1 MANTMRW
8 RYGETNPVMM
18 PVDAATPIEIGDLL
32 YVADDKVYPA
42 SAMTPLGT
50 LATTLEAFDDNF
62 VGVAMQCS
70 PVGSADPIRVATTG
84 VFEYECASATF
95 DVGDLIGGND
105 AGSSELDAQIV
116 DGVATL
122 NLAIGRCVKR
132 VNPEGTKVLVD
143 VVSTLLRGG
152 PQAAA

>member
-1 MANTMRW
+1 
-8 RYGETNPVMM
+8 
-18 PVDAATPIEIGDLL
+18 
-32 YVADDKVYPA
+32 
-42 SAMTPLGT
+42 
-50 LATTLEAFDDNF
+50 
-62 VGVAMQCS
+62 
-70 PVGSADPIRVATTG
+70 
-84 VFEYECASATF
+84 VFEFDCASATF

-116 DGVATL
+116 DGVAAL